1 MTQDRRLRI
10 LGLVVLLVFGV
21 AWLRAGMLTTVS
33 ANGLRAKL
41 DEGRVP
47 QTIAAPRGTIT
58 DRSGYV
64 LAISEQSADIF
75 ASPKEIKDPT
85 KVAAQLAPILGRSTT
100 TLYDKLT
107 ADSGFEYLA
116 RLASPAQVKKIR
128 ALAIPGIGLTPKTR
142 RQYPQDT
149 VASQLVGM
157 TGVDGTGLSGIELSL
172 DKALTGEDGKRLLIR
187 GRGGADAKVV
197 YVKDEKTTQPGESV
211 KLSIDLRIQAEAE
224 KQIAAAATKFQAKS
238 ATAIVMQPSTGK
250 LLAVASWPKV
260 DANDASEA
268 PAAARAVAAT
278 SFNYEPGSTF
288 KPFTVAGALEEHEI
302 TPDTTFDIPN
312 QYQVADRV
320 IKDAED
326 HGAETLT
333 TGQILSQSSNIG
345 TVKIAQ
351 RLGAKR
357 FDEWIRKF
365 GFGQTTGVEIAG
377 EQRGRLLDV
386 GDYSGSSIGNL
397 PIGQG
402 ELVTPMQLIS
412 GYSTFANNGVR
423 EQPTILD
430 SVNGKDVERAPGKR
444 IVTANTAKQM
454 RDMLEKTSEVGGTA
468 ASVAISGY
476 TLASKTGTAQIFDTK
491 LGEYSHTMY
500 NSSVFGM
507 APADHPKIVV
517 AVLVNDPNSSIG
529 YYGASVAGPAFKQ
542 ITQSTLNYLG
552 VRPN

>member
-1 MTQDRRLRI
+1 VTQDRRLRI

-21 AWLRAGMLTTVS
+21 AWLRAGMLTTVDAS
-33 ANGLRAKL
+33 GLVSKL
-41 DEGRVP
+41 DEGRQP
-47 QTIAAPRGTIT
+47 ETIAAPRGTVT

-64 LAISEQSADIF
+64 LAISEAAADVSATP
-75 ASPKEIKDPT
+75 SLIKDPT
-85 KVAAQLAPILGRSTT
+85 RVAAKLAPILDESTT

-107 ADSGFEYLA
+107 VNSGFSYLA
-116 RLASPAQVKKIR
+116 RLVSASQAKRVR
-128 ALAIPGIGLTPKTR
+128 ALGIAGIDTWPKTR

-157 TGVDGTGLSGIELSL
+157 AGIDGSGLSGIELSL
-172 DKALTGEDGKRLLIR
+172 NKVLSGRNGKRLLIR
-187 GRGGADAKVV
+187 GRGGVNAKVV
-197 YVKDEKTTQPGESV
+197 YIKDEQPTEPGKSV
-211 KLSIDLRIQAEAE
+211 KLSIDLRVQADAE
-224 KQIAAAATKFQAKS
+224 DQIAAAAEKFGAKS

-260 DANDASEA
+260 NANDASAA
-268 PAAARAVAAT
+268 PLTAQQVTAT

-288 KPFTVAGALEEHEI
+288 KPFTVAGALEEHQI
-302 TPDTTFDIPN
+302 TPNTEFNVPN
-312 QYQVADRV
+312 QLQVADRV

-326 HGAETLT
+326 HGDETLS
-333 TGQILSQSSNIG
+333 TGDILAQSSNIG
-345 TVKIAQ
+345 TVEIAEK
-351 RLGAKR
+351 LGATR
-357 FDEWIRKF
+357 FDQWIRKF
-365 GFGQTTGVEIAG
+365 GFGQPTGVEIPG
-377 EQRGRLLDV
+377 EQRGKLLPV
-386 GDYSGSSIGNL
+386 SQYSGSSIGNL

-412 GYSTFANNGVR
+412 GYATFANDGVR

-430 SVNGKDVERAPGKR
+430 SINGKPVPKAPAKR
-444 IVTANTAKQM
+444 IVSTKTAQQM
-454 RDMLEKTSEVGGTA
+454 RQMLEKTSEEGGTA

-500 NSSVFGM
+500 NGSIFGM

-517 AVLVNDPNSSIG
+517 AVLINQPTRLG
-529 YYGASVAGPAFKQ
+529 YYGATVAGPAFQQ
-542 ITQSTLNYLG
+542 ITRSTLNYLG